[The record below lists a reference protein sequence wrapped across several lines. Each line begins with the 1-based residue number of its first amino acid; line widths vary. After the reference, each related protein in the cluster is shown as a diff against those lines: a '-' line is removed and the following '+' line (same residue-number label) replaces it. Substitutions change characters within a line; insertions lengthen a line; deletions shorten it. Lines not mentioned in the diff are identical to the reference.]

1 MLARVSVRIMPPRR
15 AVRVRIAMKSVEE
28 QELSNALDVQT
39 QEEIKY
45 ADRREAI
52 RILSQ
57 VATYHVGQRDNRH
70 EVVDTSRIR
79 ELLRMNPPSFSGSSI
94 SENPENFIE
103 ELKRIFDV
111 MHVAESERVE
121 LAAYQLK
128 GVARI

>member
-57 VATYHVGQRDNRH
+57 VATYHVGQRDN
-70 EVVDTSRIR
+70 
-79 ELLRMNPPSFSGSSI
+79 
-94 SENPENFIE
+94 
-103 ELKRIFDV
+103 
-111 MHVAESERVE
+111 
-121 LAAYQLK
+121 
-128 GVARI
+128 